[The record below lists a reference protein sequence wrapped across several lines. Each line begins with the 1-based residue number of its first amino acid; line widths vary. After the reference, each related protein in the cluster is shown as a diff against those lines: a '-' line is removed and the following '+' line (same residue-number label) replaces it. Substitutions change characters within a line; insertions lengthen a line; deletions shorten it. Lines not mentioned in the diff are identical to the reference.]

1 MIVLRPMRNE
11 EYPAYLD
18 YFIPDYAAE
27 ISANYA
33 LSPAA
38 ALARRSAK
46 SPRIC
51 LTASI
56 PAARFYA
63 AYSMTVTEQKS
74 GSAISGT
81 NRMKKCAP
89 PLSAILYLSGIAG
102 ARVG

>member
-1 MIVLRPMRNE
+1 MIVLRPMRDT

-33 LSPAA
+33 LSPVA
-38 ALARRSAK
+38 ALAQRSAK

-51 LTASI
+51 PTASI
-56 PAARFYA
+56 LAARFYA
-63 AYSMTVTEQKS
+63 AYSMTVTAQKS

-81 NRMKKCAP
+81 SLTKKCAP
-89 PLSAILYLSGIAG
+89 PLSAIFIFIRRFRDRAG
-102 ARVG
+102 